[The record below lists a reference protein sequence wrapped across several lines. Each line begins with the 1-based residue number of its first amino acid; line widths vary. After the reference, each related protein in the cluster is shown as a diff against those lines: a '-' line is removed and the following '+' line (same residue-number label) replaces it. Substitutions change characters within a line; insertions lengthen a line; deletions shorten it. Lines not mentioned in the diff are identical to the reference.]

1 MFPTHVELSRASA
14 IHHFTLFQR
23 GGVRKVRTQS
33 TVAGHRL
40 LHGLY
45 GGGTFSFYTGSGL
58 RQVGGWHLRF
68 AEYRRWGHTEHSYRF
83 VRAGLA
89 PAPFN
94 VAEDL
99 ADACIWHSPPAV
111 TRVDGV
117 AIDADQI
124 ATPERELMDQ
134 ELSQAPVETISA
146 HHLNGIPLGN
156 PSRLAGVLEGEERYP
171 LVDDRE
177 RRQCRSDYALWRSES
192 AATLPARA
200 SALASAAWN
209 WPANPAL
216 RHRLKTAFRG

>member
-1 MFPTHVELSRASA
+1 
-14 IHHFTLFQR
+14 
-23 GGVRKVRTQS
+23 
-33 TVAGHRL
+33 
-40 LHGLY
+40 
-45 GGGTFSFYTGSGL
+45 
-58 RQVGGWHLRF
+58 
-68 AEYRRWGHTEHSYRF
+68 
-83 VRAGLA
+83 
-89 PAPFN
+89 
-94 VAEDL
+94 
-99 ADACIWHSPPAV
+99 
-111 TRVDGV
+111 
-117 AIDADQI
+117 
-124 ATPERELMDQ
+124 MDQ